1 MADGDLTKDGERLV
15 QAWVRAQ
22 EEVESCKRH
31 LNSAQTDL
39 INSQNA
45 LGRWL
50 LPDDAKPG
58 EKIAVWHGDNL
69 IQAEAPETP
78 FNGHDIKVTVRKRGK
93 RGLRAA

>member
-22 EEVESCKRH
+22 EEVENCKRR
-31 LNSAQTDL
+31 LYSAQTDL
-39 INSQNA
+39 ANSQNA
-45 LGRWL
+45 LGKWL

-69 IQAEAPETP
+69 IQAEAPERGAP
-78 FNGHDIKVTVRKRGK
+78 NDIKVTVRTRGK